1 MVFLRLIFL
10 LSLRLRSENN
20 LDGLSVVT
28 ERSGSDSKPIFE
40 IIAMMSKEK
49 ASSLH
54 RQWLILQHLPQG
66 KWLGTADI
74 QAMLERAG
82 VMVSLRTIQRDL
94 NQLAERF
101 PLEGNGASPQGWR
114 WRADAQISSLPHINT
129 SQAVTFLM
137 VEEHLR
143 HLLPPSLL
151 DELRPWF
158 DMARRSVNHAD
169 HQGRHWLDCV
179 RIIPPTQ
186 PLIPPMV
193 NRQAQQV
200 IYEGLL
206 ANKQIKVSYQRR
218 YDKVAAEYTLNPL
231 GIVQRGHIIYL
242 ICTRYDEP
250 KIRLFALQ
258 RFNSAEL
265 LKSSAVIPQDF
276 DLDNYLETGAL
287 GFGQGD
293 TIRLKAKFSK
303 AVGEHLYESKLS
315 EDQMISETDDGQ
327 LLVEATVKHTQ
338 QLVWWLRGFGDA
350 VEVLEPSFS

>member
-1 MVFLRLIFL
+1 
-10 LSLRLRSENN
+10 
-20 LDGLSVVT
+20 
-28 ERSGSDSKPIFE
+28 
-40 IIAMMSKEK
+40 MMSKEK

-54 RQWLILQHLPQG
+54 RQWLTLQYLPQG

-74 QAMLERAG
+74 QQRLEREG
-82 VMVSLRTIQRDL
+82 VQVSLRTIQRDL

-114 WRADAQISSLPHINT
+114 WRADAQISSLPHIST

-158 DMARRSVNHAD
+158 DMAQRAVSHSDN
-169 HQGRHWLDCV
+169 QGRHWLDCV

-186 PLIPPMV
+186 PLIPPTV

-218 YDKVAAEYTLNPL
+218 YDKVAAEYILNPL

-242 ICTRYDEP
+242 ICTRHDDD

-265 LKSSAVIPQDF
+265 LKDAAVTPEGF
-276 DLDNYLETGAL
+276 DLDDYLETGAL
-287 GFGQGD
+287 GFGQGE
-293 TIRLKAKFSK
+293 TIRLKALFTK
-303 AVGEHLYESKLS
+303 AVGDHLYESKLS
-315 EDQMISETDDGQ
+315 QDQVISETDDGR
-327 LLVEATVKHTQ
+327 LCVEATVQYTQ
-338 QLVWWLRGFGDA
+338 QLIWWLRGFGDA
-350 VEVLEPSFS
+350 VEVLEPKFSEQ

>member
-1 MVFLRLIFL
+1 M
-10 LSLRLRSENN
+10 
-20 LDGLSVVT
+20 T
-28 ERSGSDSKPIFE
+28 
-40 IIAMMSKEK
+40 SKEK

-54 RQWLILQHLPQG
+54 RQWLTLQYLPQG

-74 QAMLERAG
+74 QQKLEREG
-82 VMVSLRTIQRDL
+82 IQVSLRTIQRDL

-114 WRADAQISSLPHINT
+114 WRADAQISSLPHIST

-158 DMARRSVNHAD
+158 DMAQRAVNHTD
-169 HQGRHWLDCV
+169 NQGKHWLDCV

-186 PLIPPMV
+186 PLIPPTV
-193 NRQAQQV
+193 NRQAQQA

-218 YDKVAAEYTLNPL
+218 YDKVAAEYILNPL

-242 ICTRYDEP
+242 ICTRHDDD
-250 KIRLFALQ
+250 KIRLFALH

-265 LKSSAVIPQDF
+265 LKITAIIPEHF
-276 DLDNYLETGAL
+276 DLDDYLETGAL
-287 GFGQGD
+287 GFGQGE
-293 TIRLKAKFSK
+293 TIRLKALFTK
-303 AVGEHLYESKLS
+303 AVGDHLYESKLS
-315 EDQMISETDDGQ
+315 QDQVISEVDDGR
-327 LLVEATVKHTQ
+327 LCVEATVQHTQ
-338 QLVWWLRGFGDA
+338 QLIWWLRGFGSA
-350 VEVLEPSFS
+350 VEVLEPKFNL

>member
-1 MVFLRLIFL
+1 
-10 LSLRLRSENN
+10 
-20 LDGLSVVT
+20 
-28 ERSGSDSKPIFE
+28 
-40 IIAMMSKEK
+40 MMSKEK

-66 KWLGTADI
+66 KWMGTADLQI
-74 QAMLERAG
+74 MLERAG
-82 VMVSLRTIQRDL
+82 VHVSLRTIQRDL

-114 WRADAQISSLPHINT
+114 WRADAQISSLPHITT

-158 DMARRSVNHAD
+158 DMARRSVNYSD
-169 HQGRHWLDCV
+169 NQGRHWLDCV

-186 PLIPPMV
+186 PLIPPTV
-193 NRQAQQV
+193 NRQAQQG

-206 ANKQIKVSYQRR
+206 ANKQVKVSYQRR
-218 YDKVAAEYTLNPL
+218 YDKVAAEYILNPL
-231 GIVQRGHIIYL
+231 GIVQRGHVIYL
-242 ICTRYDEP
+242 ICTRHDEP

-258 RFNSAEL
+258 RFNNAEV
-265 LKSSAVIPQDF
+265 LKSPVVIPKDF
-276 DLDNYLETGAL
+276 NLDNYLETGAL
-287 GFGQGD
+287 GFGKGE
-293 TIRLKAKFSK
+293 TIRLKAKFTK
-303 AVGEHLYESKLS
+303 IVGDHLYESKLS
-315 EDQMISETDDGQ
+315 EDQVITELDNEH
-327 LLVEATVKHTQ
+327 LLIEATVKHTQ

-350 VEVLEPSFS
+350 VEVLEPVL